1 MSPSYSTVAAV
12 LESAPA
18 WIWKR
23 SVPVSE
29 TGPHWTATKIG
40 NALFPGWPLRISHLV
55 TLRSPKAPI
64 TVCESA
70 LRRCLPPGKRFCFG
84 CKHPEQSLRFEW
96 PLGLGNE
103 FLRHARLGNKWSP
116 FSIWEGLVLPK
127 WGDVLFRRL
136 RSSYPLAGCSPAEPA
151 SVSLDNKTLAHLE
164 LRSMASLIGQ
174 PNYLKINNENLK
186 ITPRP

>member
-1 MSPSYSTVAAV
+1 MSPSYSTLAAM
-12 LESAPA
+12 LESASA

-23 SVPVSE
+23 SVPVSK

-55 TLRSPKAPI
+55 TLRWSKAPI

-70 LRRCLPPGKRFCFG
+70 LRRCLPPGKRFCFWLQA
-84 CKHPEQSLRFEW
+84 PRTIASVRMA
-96 PLGLGNE
+96 LGLRNE

-116 FSIWEGLVLPK
+116 VFIWGGLVLPK

-151 SVSLDNKTLAHLE
+151 SVSLDNKTLAHLG
-164 LRSMASLIGQ
+164 LRSMASLIRKTTNSLENH
-174 PNYLKINNENLK
+174 PMKI
-186 ITPRP
+186 

>member
-1 MSPSYSTVAAV
+1 MSPSPSTVAVV

-23 SVPVSE
+23 SVPVSV

-55 TLRSPKAPI
+55 TLRPSKAPI

-70 LRRCLPPGKRFCFG
+70 LRRCLPPGKRLPFRL
-84 CKHPEQSLRFEW
+84 QASRTIASVRI
-96 PLGLGNE
+96 PLGLE
-103 FLRHARLGNKWSP
+103 MSFLRHARLGNKWSP
-116 FSIWEGLVLPK
+116 FFIWGGLVLPK

-151 SVSLDNKTLAHLE
+151 SVSLGKKTLVHLG
-164 LRSMASLIGQ
+164 LRSMAS
-174 PNYLKINNENLK
+174 
-186 ITPRP
+186 T